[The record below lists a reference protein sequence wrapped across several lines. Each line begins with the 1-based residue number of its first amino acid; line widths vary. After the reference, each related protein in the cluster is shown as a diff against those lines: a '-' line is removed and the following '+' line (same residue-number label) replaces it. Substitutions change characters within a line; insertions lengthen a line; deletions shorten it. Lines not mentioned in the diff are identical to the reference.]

1 MRCYSMNDK
10 TKQVMPRPNTDL
22 DFQAQ
27 LTDPFTSSP
36 FVDPAFSNKFRD
48 YVQAKD
54 KDGKPMFNED
64 GTPKAILVNDLWG
77 VLQIFNRDWRLGNI
91 DKKEEAIYIRHHI
104 KLSTDILILLGDEFN
119 QASLICLSYAL
130 CVNETSQAKGGFLR
144 RMLNTFIH
152 KTNTKSEETTPKRG
166 GLFSSF
172 SGKNNKH

>member
-1 MRCYSMNDK
+1 LVDQNK
-10 TKQVMPRPNTDL
+10 VAMPRPNTDL

-27 LTDPFTSSP
+27 LTDPYTSSQ

-48 YVQAKD
+48 YVQARD
-54 KDGKPMFNED
+54 PNGNLLFEED
-64 GTPKAILVNDLWG
+64 GTTPKVILVNDLWG

-119 QASLICLSYAL
+119 QASLISLSYAL

-152 KTNTKSEETTPKRG
+152 KTNTKSEDTNPKRG